1 MSGAAATI
9 MPIDDFVDYGEDG
22 NIPIYQ
28 LARQWQDDDLQALV
42 HSPLT
47 AIFSLKLHF
56 EQVLSDDWQ
65 RRAGD
70 FLLAELPFYLRLSD
84 FRPENEQWSELLNA
98 LPRGSE
104 ALWQGWLRRQMMV
117 LLEID
122 EELLKAVYYHFSL
135 FRKKG
140 CLLNSGDLLNAYRDL
155 SRNGRFNLSDFN
167 KVAEY
172 FAKNQQKQGVAC
184 N

>member
-1 MSGAAATI
+1 MHLLRSA
-9 MPIDDFVDYGEDG
+9 YG
-22 NIPIYQ
+22 Y
-28 LARQWQDDDLQALV
+28 ALIICGT
-42 HSPLT
+42 LR
-47 AIFSLKLHF
+47 LKIA
-56 EQVLSDDWQ
+56 QKY
-65 RRAGD
+65 

-104 ALWQGWLRRQMMV
+104 ALWQSWLRRQMMV

-140 CLLNSGDLLNAYRDL
+140 CLLNIPDLLKAYRDL
-155 SRNGRFNLSDFN
+155 SVQGRFSTNDFN
-167 KVAEY
+167 RVSEY
-172 FAKNQQKQGVAC
+172 FIRNYQKQGLAC